1 MLASDRESLVNL
13 SAGLRHHLLLVFCAG
28 AFDDEDQELLA
39 TFSKAA
45 ATIISAHPMFYKHEA
60 KEEKEAAVALGNL
73 DAAAVRLT
81 ATLD

>member
-1 MLASDRESLVNL
+1 MNL
-13 SAGLRHHLLLVFCAG
+13 SAGLRAHLLGFLLVFCAG